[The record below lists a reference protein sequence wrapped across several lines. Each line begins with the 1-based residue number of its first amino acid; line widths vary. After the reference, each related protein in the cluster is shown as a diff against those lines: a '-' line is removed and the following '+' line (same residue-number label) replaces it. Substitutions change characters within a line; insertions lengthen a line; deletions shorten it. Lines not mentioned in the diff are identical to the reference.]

1 MLTIGIPLYKP
12 STRQLDWAREVVAC
26 VRALHPS
33 IQFVIS
39 IHSSADAPNITGND
53 ALTVLCTDEQYSYDQ
68 NVHRISQT
76 VRTRYWMLLA
86 GSDRLRMEMLPALLQ
101 ALEQSAPSTALVFT
115 GAVQPV
121 DCSQLLPQRLGFLSS
136 FVFNTNYF
144 KHAYP
149 VHCDFRGWIHTAVF
163 LMALQAREL
172 LVPLDFELVEED
184 IEPGFVKPW
193 TARGG
198 FLIYQISLARLINRL
213 IPRHPARSAC
223 ESHALGRWPFDVI
236 KGLLQG
242 VKLSSRER
250 RYITLWQ
257 RRQGGCTIVFF
268 RLFAQILARLM
279 PRKAFSLHD

>member
-12 STRQLDWAREVVAC
+12 STSQLDWARDVVTC
-26 VRALHPS
+26 VHALHPS

-39 IHSSADAPNITGND
+39 IHSRADDPHITGND

-86 GSDRLRMEMLPALLQ
+86 GTDRLRMEMLPPLLQ

-115 GAVQPV
+115 GAIQPA

-136 FVFNTNYF
+136 FVFNTDYF
-144 KHAYP
+144 KHACP
-149 VHCDFRGWIHTAVF
+149 VHRDFRGWIHTAVF

-198 FLIYQISLARLINRL
+198 FLIYQVSLARLINRL
-213 IPRHPARSAC
+213 LPRHTARFAC
-223 ESHALGRWPFDVI
+223 ETHATGRWPFDLI
-236 KGLLQG
+236 KGVLQG
-242 VKLSSRER
+242 ARLESREH
-250 RYITLWQ
+250 RYISIWL
-257 RRQGGCTIVFF
+257 RRQGGCTVIVF
-268 RLFAQILARLM
+268 RLIAQIKARLAS
-279 PRKAFSLHD
+279 R